1 MTPSKDPGLRSAYK
15 GHTNREVS
23 AKMGPHRKDGMAIP
37 EIEAYSPMSTAVNA
51 DWRSELSL
59 GERLMRVVLMLAFLG
74 VMATEAYLV
83 WQVIILTE

>member
-1 MTPSKDPGLRSAYK
+1 
-15 GHTNREVS
+15 
-23 AKMGPHRKDGMAIP
+23 MGPHRKDGMAIP